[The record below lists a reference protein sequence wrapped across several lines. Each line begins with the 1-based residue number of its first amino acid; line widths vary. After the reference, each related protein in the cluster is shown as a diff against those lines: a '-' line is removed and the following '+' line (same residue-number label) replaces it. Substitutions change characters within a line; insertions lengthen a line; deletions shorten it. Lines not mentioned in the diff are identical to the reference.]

1 MIHQLFLFSKNET
14 FNILVGDLFI
24 SSEIFQLNIINK
36 LSLKNKINFSG
47 NDIPIFFCS
56 EENSFED
63 FKIFLKNNSFKNTA
77 IFFNVMKEDRGE
89 DKNKALFFNLP
100 FSLSDLLHG
109 LQGIVTQNE
118 DVEYHNIKFKKLSLD
133 MAGRHIKDS
142 LVSVKLTDKEA
153 KILWHLVKEK
163 GSTVSQNFLLKKVWG
178 YKDNIETKT
187 LTTHIYTIRKKVN
200 KFSNIF
206 SIENSDEGY
215 CVRFK

>member
-36 LSLKNKINFSG
+36 FSSKKKINFSG

>member
-24 SSEIFQLNIINK
+24 SSETFQLNIINK
-36 LSLKNKINFSG
+36 FSSKKKINFSG

-77 IFFNVMKEDRGE
+77 IFFNVTKEDKSE

-100 FSLSDLLHG
+100 FSLSELMHG

-178 YKDNIETKT
+178 YKDSIETKT

>member
-14 FNILVGDLFI
+14 FNTLVGDLFI

-36 LSLKNKINFSG
+36 FSLKNKINFSG

>member
-24 SSEIFQLNIINK
+24 SSETFQLNIINK
-36 LSLKNKINFSG
+36 FSLKKKINFSG

-56 EENSFED
+56 EENSFGD

-77 IFFNVMKEDRGE
+77 IFFNVMKEDKGE

-100 FSLSDLLHG
+100 FSLSELMHG

-163 GSTVSQNFLLKKVWG
+163 GSTVSQNFLLKNRTEESDLFINSFLKKRELIFFL
-178 YKDNIETKT
+178 YLFKT
-187 LTTHIYTIRKKVN
+187 FEIFLVLELIYFILLFN
-200 KFSNIF
+200 K
-206 SIENSDEGY
+206 
-215 CVRFK
+215 

>member
-36 LSLKNKINFSG
+36 FSLKNKINFSG

-77 IFFNVMKEDRGE
+77 IFFNVMKEDKSE

-100 FSLSDLLHG
+100 FSLSELMHG

-163 GSTVSQNFLLKKVWG
+163 GSTVNQNFLLKKVWG

>member
-36 LSLKNKINFSG
+36 FSLKNKINFSG

-77 IFFNVMKEDRGE
+77 IFFNVMKEDKSE

-100 FSLSDLLHG
+100 FSLSELMHG

-118 DVEYHNIKFKKLSLD
+118 DVEFHNIKFKKLSLD

>member
-1 MIHQLFLFSKNET
+1 MIHKLFLFSKNET

-24 SSEIFQLNIINK
+24 SSETFQLNIINK
-36 LSLKNKINFSG
+36 LSLKEKINFTG

-77 IFFNVMKEDRGE
+77 IFFNVTKEDKGE

-100 FSLSDLLHG
+100 FSLSELMHG

-118 DVEYHNIKFKKLSLD
+118 DVEYYNIKFKKLSLD
-133 MAGRHIKDS
+133 MVGRHIKDS
-142 LVSVKLTDKEA
+142 LVTVKLTDKEA

>member
-1 MIHQLFLFSKNET
+1 LIHKLFLFSKNET

-24 SSEIFQLNIINK
+24 SSETFQLNIINK
-36 LSLKNKINFSG
+36 LSLKEKINFTG

-77 IFFNVMKEDRGE
+77 IFFNVTKEDKGE

-100 FSLSDLLHG
+100 FSLSELMHG

-118 DVEYHNIKFKKLSLD
+118 DVEYYNIKFKKLSLD
-133 MAGRHIKDS
+133 MVGRHIKDS
-142 LVSVKLTDKEA
+142 LVTVKLTDKEA

-163 GSTVSQNFLLKKVWG
+163 GSTVNQNFLLKKVWG

-200 KFSNIF
+200 KFSDIF

>member
-1 MIHQLFLFSKNET
+1 
-14 FNILVGDLFI
+14 LVGDLFI
-24 SSEIFQLNIINK
+24 SSETFQLNIINK
-36 LSLKNKINFSG
+36 LSLKEKINFTG

-77 IFFNVMKEDRGE
+77 IFFNVTKEDKGE

-100 FSLSDLLHG
+100 FSLSELMHG

-118 DVEYHNIKFKKLSLD
+118 DVEYYNIKFKKLSLD
-133 MAGRHIKDS
+133 MVGRHIKDS
-142 LVSVKLTDKEA
+142 LVTVKLTDKEA

-163 GSTVSQNFLLKKVWG
+163 GSTVNQNFLLKKVWG

-200 KFSNIF
+200 KFSDIF

>member
-1 MIHQLFLFSKNET
+1 
-14 FNILVGDLFI
+14 
-24 SSEIFQLNIINK
+24 
-36 LSLKNKINFSG
+36 
-47 NDIPIFFCS
+47 
-56 EENSFED
+56 
-63 FKIFLKNNSFKNTA
+63 
-77 IFFNVMKEDRGE
+77 
-89 DKNKALFFNLP
+89 
-100 FSLSDLLHG
+100 
-109 LQGIVTQNE
+109 
-118 DVEYHNIKFKKLSLD
+118 

>member
-1 MIHQLFLFSKNET
+1 M
-14 FNILVGDLFI
+14 VGDLFI
-24 SSEIFQLNIINK
+24 SSETFQLNIINK
-36 LSLKNKINFSG
+36 FSLKKKINFSG

-77 IFFNVMKEDRGE
+77 IFFNVTKEDKSE

-100 FSLSDLLHG
+100 FSLSELMHG
-109 LQGIVTQNE
+109 LKGIVMQNE

-133 MAGRHIKDS
+133 MVGRHIKDS

>member
-36 LSLKNKINFSG
+36 FSLKNKINFSG

-77 IFFNVMKEDRGE
+77 IFFYFLKEDRGE

-200 KFSNIF
+200 KFGNIF

>member
-36 LSLKNKINFSG
+36 FSLKNKINFSG

-77 IFFNVMKEDRGE
+77 IFFNVMKEDSGE

-118 DVEYHNIKFKKLSLD
+118 DVEYHNIKFTKLSLD

>member
-1 MIHQLFLFSKNET
+1 
-14 FNILVGDLFI
+14 LVGDLFI
-24 SSEIFQLNIINK
+24 SSETFQLNIINK
-36 LSLKNKINFSG
+36 FSSKKKINFSG

-77 IFFNVMKEDRGE
+77 IFFNVMKEDKGE

-100 FSLSDLLHG
+100 FSLSELMHG

-133 MAGRHIKDS
+133 MVGRHIKDS